1 MLDTGMVDPPGPA
14 KAVALKFTLV
24 RPLAG
29 PCTMIC
35 VSTVSPRAPE
45 RVIDKTEPGASVCPT
60 LTRLDTVHTGNGGKT
75 SPDCVRTCTSGA
87 TKILTIANRIS
98 TTATNIRFLTCQKS
112 PRASCPFRRL
122 NLVRMPMALLSR
134 RLVHGLVGRKRQR
147 FQPSAIRTPKEKGAV
162 EAPFL
167 TKLACKR
174 DIARPRSALAE
185 ICVGLSP
192 ARRLQAF
199 EPGPDP

>member
-122 NLVRMPMALLSR
+122 NLVRMPMALLSPCS
-134 RLVHGLVGRKRQR
+134 VHGLDGAKTTKI
-147 FQPSAIRTPKEKGAV
+147 QPSAIRTPKERG
-162 EAPFL
+162 EAEAFSLPR
-167 TKLACKR
+167 LASRR
-174 DIARPRSALAE
+174 DTALPRFALAE
-185 ICVGLSP
+185 N
-192 ARRLQAF
+192 
-199 EPGPDP
+199 

>member
-75 SPDCVRTCTSGA
+75 SPDRLRTCTSGA
-87 TKILTIANRIS
+87 TKILTIVNRIS
-98 TTATNIRFLTCQKS
+98 TTATNIRPLTCQKS

-122 NLVRMPMALLSR
+122 NLVRMPMVLLSPR
-134 RLVHGLVGRKRQR
+134 SVHGLDGAKKTKV
-147 FQPSAIRTPKEKGAV
+147 QPSSITTPKEKSTA
-162 EAPFL
+162 EAL
-167 TKLACKR
+167 SLVKLPGRR
-174 DIARPRSALAE
+174 DTARPRPALAE
-185 ICVGLSP
+185 SRVALSP
-192 ARRLQAF
+192 ARRPQPF
-199 EPGPDP
+199 GPRPHS